1 MKRPKKFY
9 IVAVSV
15 LFGATALFSLPDV
28 VGKYN
33 LEKQGNAFRVQ
44 FPVLPDEQLTIMN
57 RFTKILN
64 GEVECNLTIGGK
76 TYTNSYDALIA
87 AFDNSPTKYSSSE
100 QKYITLHNNSYIGSM
115 QTGEGEDVTALTT
128 LFGGILESQGSAYSL
143 MLKRD
148 PLDGEE
154 VTGEGYYLSGDHGW
168 IGENQYYKGAEMALF
183 STSETLYPV
192 NNSKYPTVY
201 VTVFTKYPKL
211 DQNGKE
217 IQARNAD
224 GALLFHNEKGEV
236 VTDSTGVYPIYETG
250 DWEVIGSYTGTAQ
263 NVKYSTNSRV
273 GSFDTGTWKSSEVY
287 GTAAIGSTL
296 PTVVQETKK
305 NWRA

>member
-64 GEVECNLTIGGK
+64 GEVECNLTINGK

-87 AFDNSPTKYSSSE
+87 AFENGGN
-100 QKYITLHNNSYIGSM
+100 LHNSTYIGSM
-115 QTGEGEDVTALTT
+115 QTGEGDDVKALKT
-128 LFGGILESQGSAYSL
+128 LFGSILTSQGSTYSL

-148 PLDGEE
+148 QYDGEVE
-154 VTGEGYYLSGDHGW
+154 TGEGDYMLDKIWNTTKYV
-168 IGENQYYKGAEMALF
+168 QGAEMALF
-183 STSETLYPV
+183 STSETLTPV
-192 NNSKYPTVY
+192 NNSYYPTVY

-224 GALLFHNEKGEV
+224 GALLFHDEYGNE
-236 VTDSTGVYPIYETG
+236 VTGSGTYPIYETG

-263 NVKYSTNSRV
+263 NVKYSTNSSV

-296 PTVVQETKK
+296 ATVVQATKK

>member
-64 GEVECNLTIGGK
+64 GEVECNLTINGK

-87 AFDNSPTKYSSSE
+87 AFENGGN
-100 QKYITLHNNSYIGSM
+100 LHNSTYIGSM
-115 QTGEGEDVTALTT
+115 QTGEGEDVTALKT
-128 LFGGILESQGSAYSL
+128 LFGSILTSQGSTYSL

-148 PLDGEE
+148 QYDGEVE
-154 VTGEGYYLSGDHGW
+154 TGEGDYMLDKIWNTTKYV
-168 IGENQYYKGAEMALF
+168 QGAEMALF
-183 STSETLYPV
+183 STSETLTPV
-192 NNSKYPTVY
+192 NNSYYPTVY

-224 GALLFHNEKGEV
+224 GALLFHDEYGNE
-236 VTDSTGVYPIYETG
+236 VTGSGTYPIYETG
-250 DWEVIGSYTGTAQ
+250 DWEVIGSYTGKAQ
-263 NVKYSTNSRV
+263 NVEYSSSTSGV
-273 GSFDTGTWKSSEVY
+273 GSFDTGEWRSSEAY
-287 GTAAIGSTL
+287 GTAAKRSTL
-296 PTVVQETKK
+296 ATVVQATKK

>member
-64 GEVECNLTIGGK
+64 GEVECNLKIGGK

-87 AFDNSPTKYSSSE
+87 AFENGGN
-100 QKYITLHNNSYIGSM
+100 LHNSTYIGSM
-115 QTGEGEDVTALTT
+115 QTGEGEDVTALKT
-128 LFGGILESQGSAYSL
+128 LFGSILTSQGSTYSL

-148 PLDGEE
+148 QYDGEVE
-154 VTGEGYYLSGDHGW
+154 TGEGDYMVDDIWHATKYV
-168 IGENQYYKGAEMALF
+168 QGAEMALF

-192 NNSKYPTVY
+192 NNSNYPTVY

-263 NVKYSTNSRV
+263 NVKYSTNSSV

>member
-57 RFTKILN
+57 RFTEILN
-64 GEVECNLTIGGK
+64 GEVECNLTINGV

-87 AFDNSPTKYSSSE
+87 AFENGGN
-100 QKYITLHNNSYIGSM
+100 LHNSTYIGSM
-115 QTGEGEDVTALTT
+115 QTGEGDDVTALKT
-128 LFGGILESQGSAYSL
+128 LFGSILTSQGSTYSL

-148 PLDGEE
+148 QYDGEVE
-154 VTGEGYYLSGDHGW
+154 TGEGDYMLDKIWNTTKYV
-168 IGENQYYKGAEMALF
+168 QGAEMALF
-183 STSETLYPV
+183 STSETLTPV
-192 NNSKYPTVY
+192 NNSYYPTVY

-224 GALLFHNEKGEV
+224 GALLFHDKYGNE
-236 VTDSTGVYPIYETG
+236 VTGSGTYPIYETG

-263 NVKYSTNSRV
+263 NVKYSTNSSV
-273 GSFDTGTWKSSEVY
+273 GSFDTGTWKSSEAY
-287 GTAAIGSTL
+287 GTAAKSSTL
-296 PTVVQETKK
+296 ATVVQATKK

>member
-87 AFDNSPTKYSSSE
+87 AFENGGN
-100 QKYITLHNNSYIGSM
+100 LHNSTYIGSM
-115 QTGEGEDVTALTT
+115 QTGEGDDVTALKT
-128 LFGGILESQGSAYSL
+128 LFGSILTSQGSTYSL

-148 PLDGEE
+148 QYDGEVE
-154 VTGEGYYLSGDHGW
+154 TGEGDYMLDKIWNTTKYV
-168 IGENQYYKGAEMALF
+168 QGAEMALF
-183 STSETLYPV
+183 STSETLTPV
-192 NNSKYPTVY
+192 NNSNYPTVY

-224 GALLFHNEKGEV
+224 GALLFHDKYGNE
-236 VTDSTGVYPIYETG
+236 VTGSGTYPIYETG

-263 NVKYSTNSRV
+263 NVKYSTNSSV
-273 GSFDTGTWKSSEVY
+273 GSFDTGTWKSSEAY
-287 GTAAIGSTL
+287 GTAAKSSTL
-296 PTVVQETKK
+296 ATVVQATKK

>member
-87 AFDNSPTKYSSSE
+87 AFENGGN
-100 QKYITLHNNSYIGSM
+100 LHNSTYIGSM
-115 QTGEGEDVTALTT
+115 QTGEGDDVKALKT
-128 LFGGILESQGSAYSL
+128 LFGSILTSQGSTYSL

-148 PLDGEE
+148 QYDGEVE
-154 VTGEGYYLSGDHGW
+154 TGEGDYMLDKIWNTTKYV
-168 IGENQYYKGAEMALF
+168 QGAEMALF
-183 STSETLYPV
+183 STSETLTPV
-192 NNSKYPTVY
+192 NNSYYPTVY

-224 GALLFHNEKGEV
+224 GALLFHDEYGNE
-236 VTDSTGVYPIYETG
+236 VTGSGTYPIYETG

-263 NVKYSTNSRV
+263 NVKYSTNSSV
-273 GSFDTGTWKSSEVY
+273 GSFDTGTWKSSEAY
-287 GTAAIGSTL
+287 GTAAKSSTL
-296 PTVVQETKK
+296 ATVVQATKK

>member
-1 MKRPKKFY
+1 M
-9 IVAVSV
+9 

-64 GEVECNLTIGGK
+64 GEVECNLTIGGV

-87 AFDNSPTKYSSSE
+87 AFENGGN
-100 QKYITLHNNSYIGSM
+100 LHNSTYIGSM
-115 QTGEGEDVTALTT
+115 QTGEDEDVTALKT
-128 LFGGILESQGSAYSL
+128 LFGSILTSQGSTYSL

-183 STSETLYPV
+183 STSATLYPV
-192 NNSKYPTVY
+192 YNSYYPTVY

-224 GALLFHNEKGEV
+224 GALLFHDKYGNE
-236 VTDSTGVYPIYETG
+236 VTGSGTYPIYETG

-263 NVKYSTNSRV
+263 NVKYSTNSSV
-273 GSFDTGTWKSSEVY
+273 GSFDTGTWKSSEAY
-287 GTAAIGSTL
+287 GTAARSSTL
-296 PTVVQETKK
+296 AMVVQATKK

>member
-87 AFDNSPTKYSSSE
+87 AFENGGK
-100 QKYITLHNNSYIGSM
+100 LHNSTYIGSM
-115 QTGEGEDVTALTT
+115 QTGEGEDVTALKT
-128 LFGGILESQGSAYSL
+128 LFGSILTSQGSTYSL

-148 PLDGEE
+148 QYDGEVE
-154 VTGEGYYLSGDHGW
+154 TGEGDYMLDKIWNTTKYV
-168 IGENQYYKGAEMALF
+168 QGAEMALF
-183 STSETLYPV
+183 STSETLTPV
-192 NNSKYPTVY
+192 YNRYYPTVY

-263 NVKYSTNSRV
+263 NVKYSTNSSV
-273 GSFDTGTWKSSEVY
+273 GSFDTGTWKSSEAY
-287 GTAAIGSTL
+287 GTAAKSSTL
-296 PTVVQETKK
+296 ATVVQATKK

>member
-87 AFDNSPTKYSSSE
+87 AFENGGN
-100 QKYITLHNNSYIGSM
+100 LHNSTYIGSM
-115 QTGEGEDVTALTT
+115 QTGEGDDVTALKT
-128 LFGGILESQGSAYSL
+128 LFGSILTSQGSTYSL

-148 PLDGEE
+148 QYDGEVE
-154 VTGEGYYLSGDHGW
+154 TGEGDYMLDEIWNTTKYV
-168 IGENQYYKGAEMALF
+168 QGAEMALF
-183 STSETLYPV
+183 STSETLTPV
-192 NNSKYPTVY
+192 NNSYYPTVY

-224 GALLFHNEKGEV
+224 GALLFHDKYGNE
-236 VTDSTGVYPIYETG
+236 VTGSGTYPIYETG

-263 NVKYSTNSRV
+263 NVKYSTNSSV
-273 GSFDTGTWKSSEVY
+273 GSFDTGTWKSSEAY
-287 GTAAIGSTL
+287 GTAAKSSTL
-296 PTVVQETKK
+296 ATVVQATKK

>member
-87 AFDNSPTKYSSSE
+87 AFENGGK
-100 QKYITLHNNSYIGSM
+100 LHNSTYIGSM
-115 QTGEGEDVTALTT
+115 QTGEGDDVKALKT
-128 LFGGILESQGSAYSL
+128 LFGSILTSQGSTYSL

-148 PLDGEE
+148 QYDGEVE
-154 VTGEGYYLSGDHGW
+154 TGEGDYMLDKIWNTTKYV
-168 IGENQYYKGAEMALF
+168 QGAEMALF
-183 STSETLYPV
+183 STSETLDPV
-192 NNSKYPTVY
+192 NNWNYPTVY

-211 DQNGKE
+211 DSNGKE

-224 GALLFHNEKGEV
+224 GALLFHDEYGNE
-236 VTDSTGVYPIYETG
+236 VTGSGAYPIYETG
-250 DWEVIGSYTGTAQ
+250 DWEVIGSYTGKAQ
-263 NVKYSTNSRV
+263 NVEYSSSTSGV
-273 GSFDTGTWKSSEVY
+273 GSFDTGTWKSSEAY
-287 GTAAIGSTL
+287 GTAAKSSTL
-296 PTVVQETKK
+296 AMVVQATKK

>member
-87 AFDNSPTKYSSSE
+87 AFENGGK
-100 QKYITLHNNSYIGSM
+100 LHNSTYIGSM
-115 QTGEGEDVTALTT
+115 QTGEGDDVKALKT
-128 LFGGILESQGSAYSL
+128 LFGSILTSQGSTYSL

-148 PLDGEE
+148 QYDGEVE
-154 VTGEGYYLSGDHGW
+154 TGEGDYMLDKIWNTTKYV
-168 IGENQYYKGAEMALF
+168 QGAEMALF
-183 STSETLYPV
+183 STSETLTPV
-192 NNSKYPTVY
+192 YNRYYPTVY

-263 NVKYSTNSRV
+263 NVKYSTNSSV
-273 GSFDTGTWKSSEVY
+273 GSFDTGTWKSSEAY
-287 GTAAIGSTL
+287 GTAAKSSTL
-296 PTVVQETKK
+296 ATVVQATKK

>member
-87 AFDNSPTKYSSSE
+87 AFENGGK
-100 QKYITLHNNSYIGSM
+100 LHNSTYIGSM
-115 QTGEGEDVTALTT
+115 QTGEGEDVTALKT
-128 LFGGILESQGSAYSL
+128 LFGSILTSQGSTYSL

-148 PLDGEE
+148 QYDGEVE
-154 VTGEGYYLSGDHGW
+154 TGEGDYMVDDIWKATKYV
-168 IGENQYYKGAEMALF
+168 QGAEMALF
-183 STSETLYPV
+183 STSATLYPV
-192 NNSKYPTVY
+192 KNNYYPTVY

-224 GALLFHNEKGEV
+224 GALLFHDEYGNE
-236 VTDSTGVYPIYETG
+236 VTGSGTYPIYETG

-263 NVKYSTNSRV
+263 NVKYSTNSSV

>member
-87 AFDNSPTKYSSSE
+87 AFENGGN
-100 QKYITLHNNSYIGSM
+100 LHNSTYIGSM
-115 QTGEGEDVTALTT
+115 QTGEGEDVTALKT
-128 LFGGILESQGSAYSL
+128 LFGSILTSQGSTYSL

-148 PLDGEE
+148 QYDGEVE
-154 VTGEGYYLSGDHGW
+154 TGEGDYMVDDIWHATKYV
-168 IGENQYYKGAEMALF
+168 QGAEMALF

-192 NNSKYPTVY
+192 NNSNYPTVY

-263 NVKYSTNSRV
+263 NVKYSTNSSV

>member
-76 TYTNSYDALIA
+76 KYTNSYDALIA
-87 AFDNSPTKYSSSE
+87 AFENGGN
-100 QKYITLHNNSYIGSM
+100 LHNSTYIGSM
-115 QTGEGEDVTALTT
+115 QTGEGDDVKALKT
-128 LFGGILESQGSAYSL
+128 LFGSILTSQGSTYSL

-148 PLDGEE
+148 QYDGEVE
-154 VTGEGYYLSGDHGW
+154 TGEGDYMVDDIWQTTKYV
-168 IGENQYYKGAEMALF
+168 QGAEMALF
-183 STSETLYPV
+183 STSETLTPV
-192 NNSKYPTVY
+192 NNSYYPTVY

-263 NVKYSTNSRV
+263 NVKYSTNSSV
-273 GSFDTGTWKSSEVY
+273 GSFDTGTWKSSEAY
-287 GTAAIGSTL
+287 GTAAKSSTL
-296 PTVVQETKK
+296 ATVVQATKK

>member
-64 GEVECNLTIGGK
+64 GEVECNLTINGK

-87 AFDNSPTKYSSSE
+87 AFENGGN
-100 QKYITLHNNSYIGSM
+100 LHNSTYIGSM
-115 QTGEGEDVTALTT
+115 QTGEGDDVMALKT
-128 LFGGILESQGSAYSL
+128 LFGSILTSQGSTYSL

-148 PLDGEE
+148 QYDGEVE
-154 VTGEGYYLSGDHGW
+154 TGEGDYMLDKIWNTTKYV
-168 IGENQYYKGAEMALF
+168 QGAEMALF
-183 STSETLYPV
+183 STSETLTPV
-192 NNSKYPTVY
+192 NNSYYPTVY

-224 GALLFHNEKGEV
+224 GALLFHDKYGNE
-236 VTDSTGVYPIYETG
+236 VTGSGTYPIYETG

-287 GTAAIGSTL
+287 GTATIGSTL